1 MLILTRKEGEKVFIG
16 TDIKIS
22 IIAVSENQ
30 VKIGIEAPPNV
41 KILREELYEKIKQSM
56 IESKL
61 QPKINVDDLA
71 NLKLNKNE

>member
-22 IIAVSENQ
+22 IISVSENQ
-30 VKIGIEAPPNV
+30 VKVGIEAPPNV

-61 QPKINVDDLA
+61 QTKPEIDELS

>member
-16 TDIKIS
+16 SDIKIS
-22 IIAVSENQ
+22 IISVSENQ
-30 VKIGIEAPPNV
+30 VKVGIEAPPNV

-61 QPKINVDDLA
+61 QTKPEIDELS

>member
-1 MLILTRKEGEKVFIG
+1 MLILTRKEGEKVYIG

-22 IIAVSENQ
+22 IISVSENQ
-30 VKIGIEAPPNV
+30 VKVGIEAPPNV

-61 QPKINVDDLA
+61 QTKPEIDELS